1 MRDALEVIL
10 LGIIEGITEFLP
22 ISSTGHLLLAEKWQG
37 SQPEYFTVFIQS
49 GAVLAVLAV
58 FRDRVRELLQNWRQT
73 EPGEAG
79 DYLKK
84 LCFSFVLT
92 SIGGLTM
99 KALGWELP
107 DETAPIA
114 WALVIGGVMFIAFE
128 MHQRKKRETDSETIE
143 AEEALQITWT
153 LAAAFAAA
161 QLVAMAFPGAS
172 RSGATI
178 LIGVLL
184 GMSRRGAVEFS
195 FLLGVPTLLAAG
207 GYQLASALNDDAAAV
222 GANAGMLALGT
233 VVSAVTA
240 FLAVRWLLGYLERNT
255 FMVFGWYRIAIGIA
269 VLLLGGKAMA
279 G

>member
-22 ISSTGHLLLAEKWQG
+22 VSSTGHLLLAERWLG
-37 SQPEYFTVFIQS
+37 ERPEYFTVFIQT

-58 FRDRVRELLQNWRQT
+58 FRERISQLLRNWRKT
-73 EPGEAG
+73 KEGEEG

-92 SIGGLTM
+92 GIGGLGM
-99 KALGWELP
+99 KQLGWELP
-107 DETAPIA
+107 DESTPIA
-114 WALVIGGVMFIAFE
+114 WALLIGGVMFIVFE
-128 MHQRKKRETDSETIE
+128 MRQKKKGDATVDEEEVQR
-143 AEEALQITWT
+143 ITWT
-153 LAAAFAAA
+153 LAIAFAAG
-161 QLVAMAFPGAS
+161 QLLAMAFPGAS

-178 LIGVLL
+178 LIGILL

-207 GYQLASALNDDAAAV
+207 VYELASALKENPSAV
-222 GANAGMLALGT
+222 QDQWGMLLLGT
-233 VVSAVTA
+233 LVSAATA
-240 FLAVRWLLGYLERNT
+240 FLAVKWLLGYLQKNT
-255 FMVFGWYRIAIGIA
+255 FVAFGWYRVALGIA
-269 VLLLGGKAMA
+269 VLALGAKAAA